1 LLRLIYAFL
10 MLNIFSNKVGDP
22 PKVLDVIRGAK
33 QKRNREG
40 YEEGLATVRK
50 IGLAS
55 NFVCTM

>member
-1 LLRLIYAFL
+1 
-10 MLNIFSNKVGDP
+10 MLNIFSNKVVDP
-22 PKVLDVIRGAK
+22 PKVLDVLRGDK

-55 NFVCTM
+55 DFVCTMR